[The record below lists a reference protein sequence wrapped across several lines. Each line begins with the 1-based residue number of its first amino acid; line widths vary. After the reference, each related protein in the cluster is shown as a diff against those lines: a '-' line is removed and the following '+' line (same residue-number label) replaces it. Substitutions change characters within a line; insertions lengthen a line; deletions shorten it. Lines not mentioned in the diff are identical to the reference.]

1 MSRLEKLHA
10 NLIVTVAQAILVPKS
25 RWLVAVKLP
34 ES

>member
-1 MSRLEKLHA
+1 MRQLEKLHVS
-10 NLIVTVAQAILVPKS
+10 LIVTVAPAILVPKS